1 MNPIIVDPLVDK
13 EEVFNEY
20 NINIKKEI
28 PKNKIFKAII
38 IAVAHN
44 QFKNLKEKD
53 WKNIFNENSVIIDI
67 KNVLP
72 NEIDAIR
79 L

>member
-13 EEVFNEY
+13 EGVFIEH

-28 PKNKIFKAII
+28 PMNKIYKAVI

-44 QFKNLKEKD
+44 QFKSLKEKD

-72 NEIDAIR
+72 NEIEAIR